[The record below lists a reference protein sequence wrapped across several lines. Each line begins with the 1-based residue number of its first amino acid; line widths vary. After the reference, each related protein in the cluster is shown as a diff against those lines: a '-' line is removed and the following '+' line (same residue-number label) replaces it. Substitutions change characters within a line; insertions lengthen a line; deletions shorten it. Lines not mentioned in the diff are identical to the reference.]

1 MDNIIN
7 DDKVTLKEYK
17 FDGWFSDEEFETP
30 FNLDTFPRYNITLF
44 AKYSLISSKTYA
56 RLKFVTN
63 QENVQVNEIVGFIG
77 FWIKFE
83 QAEITKV
90 SIAKK
95 FQGHK
100 LSKLLMQDAEKRIVL
115 AGCVNITLEVR
126 VSNEIAI
133 NLYKSCGFRIVTT
146 RKKYY
151 ENGEDAY
158 LMLKDLYE

>member
-1 MDNIIN
+1 MTIQILEVKNEDIN
-7 DDKVTLKEYK
+7 DILIIENELYYKPWKAKDYLYELNDNPFAFYLKMIIK
-17 FDGWFSDEEFETP
+17 ETSEV
-30 FNLDTFPRYNITLF
+30 I
-44 AKYSLISSKTYA
+44 
-56 RLKFVTN
+56 
-63 QENVQVNEIVGFIG
+63 GFIG

-90 SIAKK
+90 SITKK
-95 FQGHK
+95 YQGHK

-115 AGCVNITLEVR
+115 AGCNNITLEVR
-126 VSNEIAI
+126 VSNERAI

>member
-1 MDNIIN
+1 MTIQILEVKNEDIKDILVIENELYHKPWKEKDYLYEII
-7 DDKVTLKEYK
+7 KE
-17 FDGWFSDEEFETP
+17 
-30 FNLDTFPRYNITLF
+30 
-44 AKYSLISSKTYA
+44 
-56 RLKFVTN
+56 TN
-63 QENVQVNEIVGFIG
+63 ELVGFIG

-90 SIAKK
+90 SITKK
-95 FQGHK
+95 YQGHK

-115 AGCVNITLEVR
+115 AGCNNITLEVR
-126 VSNEIAI
+126 VSNERAI

>member
-1 MDNIIN
+1 MTIQILEVKNEDIN
-7 DDKVTLKEYK
+7 DILIIENELYHKPWKAKDYLYELNDNPFAFYLKMIIK
-17 FDGWFSDEEFETP
+17 ETSEV
-30 FNLDTFPRYNITLF
+30 I
-44 AKYSLISSKTYA
+44 
-56 RLKFVTN
+56 
-63 QENVQVNEIVGFIG
+63 GFIG

-90 SIAKK
+90 SITKK
-95 FQGHK
+95 YLGHK

-115 AGCVNITLEVR
+115 AGCNNITLEVR
-126 VSNEIAI
+126 VSNERAI